1 MALKAAGRTS
11 LVDSVVEQLREQ
23 LAEGEWGVGDRIPT
37 EHELAEQ
44 LGVGRN
50 TVREAVRV
58 LVHAG
63 LLESRQG
70 HGTFVRS
77 TADPAAV
84 LRGVRHAG
92 ARDVTEL
99 RMALEAEAA
108 RLAAVRRDTHD
119 LLRLRAA
126 LTTLRE
132 EGDRAADADMAFH
145 LAVVEATHNTALI
158 EVYRFFSTQ
167 VHEVLVE
174 ALGDRE
180 MPPVDIDA
188 HEALVAAVEAGD
200 AEAAEAGARE
210 LLRVPLETITAL
222 TGEAPA
228 DGKPTGEAPVGG
240 TPADGKRAGEA
251 RAGEASASGARAG
264 EARTGEAR

>member
-1 MALKAAGRTS
+1 MALRAAGRTS
-11 LVDSVVEQLREQ
+11 LVDTVVEQLRGQ
-23 LAEGEWGVGDRIPT
+23 LADGEWAVGDRIPT
-37 EHELAEQ
+37 EHDLAGQ

-70 HGTFVRS
+70 NGTFVRS

-84 LRGVRHAG
+84 LRGVRAAG
-92 ARDVTEL
+92 ALDVLEL
-99 RMALEAEAA
+99 RIALEAEAA

-132 EGDRAADADMAFH
+132 EGDRDADADIAFH
-145 LAVVEATHNTALI
+145 RAVVEATHNAAFT
-158 EVYRFFSTQ
+158 EVYRFFSVQ
-167 VHEVLVE
+167 VHESLVDS
-174 ALGDRE
+174 LGDHA
-180 MPPVDIDA
+180 MPAIDLAA

-200 AEAAEAGARE
+200 PDAAANAVRE
-210 LLRVPLETITAL
+210 LLRVPMETVRAI
-222 TGEAPA
+222 
-228 DGKPTGEAPVGG
+228 VG
-240 TPADGKRAGEA
+240 R
-251 RAGEASASGARAG
+251 
-264 EARTGEAR
+264 

>member
-11 LVDSVVEQLREQ
+11 LVDSVVEQLRDQ
-23 LAEGEWGVGDRIPT
+23 LAEGEWEVGDRIPT

-70 HGTFVRS
+70 NGTFVRS

-84 LRGVRHAG
+84 LRGMRHAG
-92 ARDVTEL
+92 AGDVLEL

-132 EGDRAADADMAFH
+132 EGGRDADADMAFH
-145 LAVVEATHNTALI
+145 LAVVGATHNAAFT
-158 EVYRFFSTQ
+158 EMYRFFSTQ
-167 VHEVLVE
+167 VHEALVE

-188 HEALVAAVEAGD
+188 HEALLAAIEAGD

-210 LLRVPLETITAL
+210 LLRVPLETVATL
-222 TGEAPA
+222 TGEAHADEKPA
-228 DGKPTGEAPVGG
+228 GG
-240 TPADGKRAGEA
+240 AL
-251 RAGEASASGARAG
+251 
-264 EARTGEAR
+264 

>member
-1 MALKAAGRTS
+1 MALKTAGRTS
-11 LVDSVVEQLREQ
+11 LVDSVVEQLRSQ
-23 LAEGEWGVGDRIPT
+23 LADGEWAVGDRIPT
-37 EHELAEQ
+37 EHELAQQ

-58 LVHAG
+58 LVHSG

-70 HGTFVRS
+70 NGTFVRS

-84 LRGVRHAG
+84 LQGVRHAG
-92 ARDVTEL
+92 ARDVLEL
-99 RMALEAEAA
+99 RAALEAEAA

-126 LTTLRE
+126 LATLRE
-132 EGDRAADADMAFH
+132 EGDRDADADLAFH
-145 LAVVEATHNTALI
+145 LAVVEATHNAAFR

-167 VHEVLVE
+167 VHEVLVD

-180 MPPVDIDA
+180 MPPVDIDL
-188 HEALVAAVEAGD
+188 HEAVVVAVEQGD

-210 LLRVPLETITAL
+210 LLRVPMETLAAL
-222 TGEAPA
+222 AEER
-228 DGKPTGEAPVGG
+228 K
-240 TPADGKRAGEA
+240 GEA
-251 RAGEASASGARAG
+251 R
-264 EARTGEAR
+264 

>member
-1 MALKAAGRTS
+1 MALRTAGRTS
-11 LVDSVVEQLREQ
+11 LVDSVVEQLRAQ
-23 LAEGEWGVGDRIPT
+23 LAEGEWAVGDRIPT
-37 EHELAEQ
+37 EHELAGQ

-70 HGTFVRS
+70 NGTFVRS
-77 TADPAAV
+77 AADPAAV
-84 LRGVRHAG
+84 LHGMRHAG
-92 ARDVTEL
+92 ARDVLEL
-99 RMALEAEAA
+99 RVALEAEAA
-108 RLAAVRRDTHD
+108 RLAAARRDTHD

-132 EGDRAADADMAFH
+132 EGDRDADADMAFH
-145 LAVVEATHNTALI
+145 LAVVEATHNPAFV

-174 ALGDRE
+174 ALGDRA

-188 HEALVAAVEAGD
+188 HEAVVRAIESGD
-200 AEAAEAGARE
+200 PTAAEAGARE
-210 LLRVPLETITAL
+210 LLRVPMETVTAL
-222 TGEAPA
+222 THP
-228 DGKPTGEAPVGG
+228 
-240 TPADGKRAGEA
+240 R
-251 RAGEASASGARAG
+251 
-264 EARTGEAR
+264 

>member
-1 MALKAAGRTS
+1 MALKAAGRIS
-11 LVDSVVEQLREQ
+11 LVDSAVEQLRAQ
-23 LAEGEWGVGDRIPT
+23 LAEGEWAVGDRIPT

-70 HGTFVRS
+70 NGTFVRS

-92 ARDVTEL
+92 ARDVLEL
-99 RMALEAEAA
+99 RVALETEAA
-108 RLAAVRRDTHD
+108 RLAAARRDTHD

-132 EGDRAADADMAFH
+132 QGDRDADADVAFH
-145 LAVVEATHNTALI
+145 RAVVEATHNEAFR

-167 VHEVLVE
+167 VHESLVD
-174 ALGDRE
+174 ALGDRA

-188 HEALVAAVEAGD
+188 HEALVAAIEAAD
-200 AEAAEAGARE
+200 PEAAEAQARE
-210 LLRVPLETITAL
+210 LLRVPMEAVTAL
-222 TGEAPA
+222 TE
-228 DGKPTGEAPVGG
+228 ES
-240 TPADGKRAGEA
+240 R
-251 RAGEASASGARAG
+251 
-264 EARTGEAR
+264 

>member
-1 MALKAAGRTS
+1 MALRATGRTS
-11 LVDSVVEQLREQ
+11 LVDSVVDQLRTQ
-23 LAEGEWGVGDRIPT
+23 LADGEWEVGDRIPT
-37 EHELAEQ
+37 EHELAQQ

-70 HGTFVRS
+70 NGTFVRS

-92 ARDVTEL
+92 AADVLEL
-99 RMALEAEAA
+99 RVALEAEAA
-108 RLAAVRRDTHD
+108 RLAAARRDSHD

-132 EGDRAADADMAFH
+132 EGDRNADADLAFH
-145 LAVVEATHNTALI
+145 LAVVGATHNAAFV
-158 EVYRFFSTQ
+158 EVYRFFSAQ

-200 AEAAEAGARE
+200 PEAAERQARE
-210 LLRVPLETITAL
+210 LLRVPMETVAAL
-222 TGEAPA
+222 TETVAEQSETA
-228 DGKPTGEAPVGG
+228 AALTENS
-240 TPADGKRAGEA
+240 R
-251 RAGEASASGARAG
+251 
-264 EARTGEAR
+264 

>member
-1 MALKAAGRTS
+1 MALRAAGRIS
-11 LVDSVVEQLREQ
+11 LVDSVVEQLRAQ
-23 LAEGEWGVGDRIPT
+23 LAEGEWAVGDRIPT
-37 EHELAEQ
+37 EHELAET

-70 HGTFVRS
+70 NGTFVRS

-92 ARDVTEL
+92 ALDVLEL
-99 RMALEAEAA
+99 RAALETEAA
-108 RLAAVRRDTHD
+108 RLAAVRRDVHD

-132 EGDRAADADMAFH
+132 QGDRDADADMAFH
-145 LAVVEATHNTALI
+145 QAVVEATHNAAFR
-158 EVYRFFSTQ
+158 EVYRFFSAQ
-167 VHEVLVE
+167 VHESLVE
-174 ALGDRE
+174 ALGDRT

-188 HEALVAAVEAGD
+188 HEALVAAIEAAD
-200 AEAAEAGARE
+200 PEAAEAQARE
-210 LLRVPLETITAL
+210 LLRVPMETVAAL
-222 TGEAPA
+222 AQES
-228 DGKPTGEAPVGG
+228 
-240 TPADGKRAGEA
+240 R
-251 RAGEASASGARAG
+251 
-264 EARTGEAR
+264 

>member
-1 MALKAAGRTS
+1 MAALKAAGRTS
-11 LVDSVVEQLREQ
+11 LVDSVVEQLRGQ
-23 LAEGEWGVGDRIPT
+23 LAGGEWAVGDRIPT
-37 EHELAEQ
+37 EHELAQE

-50 TVREAVRV
+50 TVREAIRV

-70 HGTFVRS
+70 NGTFVRS

-92 ARDVTEL
+92 AVDVLEV
-99 RMALEAEAA
+99 RVALEAEAA
-108 RLAAVRRDTHD
+108 RLAAARRDADD
-119 LLRLRAA
+119 LVRLRAA
-126 LTTLRE
+126 LATLRE
-132 EGDRAADADMAFH
+132 EGDRDADADLAFH
-145 LAVVEATHNTALI
+145 LAVVGATRNAAFV
-158 EVYRFFSTQ
+158 EVYRFFSAQ

-200 AEAAEAGARE
+200 PEAAERQARE
-210 LLRVPLETITAL
+210 LLRVPLDTIAAL
-222 TGEAPA
+222 TNGPE
-228 DGKPTGEAPVGG
+228 G
-240 TPADGKRAGEA
+240 TR
-251 RAGEASASGARAG
+251 
-264 EARTGEAR
+264 

>member
-1 MALKAAGRTS
+1 MAALRAAGRTS
-11 LVDSVVEQLREQ
+11 LVDSAVEQLRAQ
-23 LAEGEWGVGDRIPT
+23 LAEGEWSVGDRIPT
-37 EHELAEQ
+37 EHELAQQ

-70 HGTFVRS
+70 NGTFVRS

-84 LRGVRHAG
+84 LHGVRHAG
-92 ARDVTEL
+92 ARDVLEVRT
-99 RMALEAEAA
+99 ALEAEAA
-108 RLAAVRRDTHD
+108 RLAAERRDTHD

-132 EGDRAADADMAFH
+132 EGDRDADADLAFH
-145 LAVVEATHNTALI
+145 LAVVGATHNAAFI

-174 ALGDRE
+174 ALGDRA

-200 AEAAEAGARE
+200 ADAAERQARE
-210 LLRVPLETITAL
+210 LLRIPAETVAAL
-222 TGEAPA
+222 MAERA
-228 DGKPTGEAPVGG
+228 DG
-240 TPADGKRAGEA
+240 
-251 RAGEASASGARAG
+251 
-264 EARTGEAR
+264 ART

>member
-1 MALKAAGRTS
+1 MGLKAAGRTS
-11 LVDSVVEQLREQ
+11 LVDSVVEQLRDQ
-23 LAEGEWGVGDRIPT
+23 LAQGEWEVGDRIPT
-37 EHELAEQ
+37 EHTLAEQ

-70 HGTFVRS
+70 NGTFVRS

-92 ARDVTEL
+92 ARDVMEL

-126 LTTLRE
+126 LATLRE

-145 LAVVEATHNTALI
+145 LAVVEATHNAAFT

-210 LLRVPLETITAL
+210 LLRVPMETITAL
-222 TGEAPA
+222 TGE
-228 DGKPTGEAPVGG
+228 TRQVHEMREAH
-240 TPADGKRAGEA
+240 EA
-251 RAGEASASGARAG
+251 REVHEARDAR
-264 EARTGEAR
+264 EARTGDERTGDERTGEVL

>member
-11 LVDSVVEQLREQ
+11 LVDSVVEQLRGQ
-23 LAEGEWGVGDRIPT
+23 LSEGEWAVGDRIPT

-58 LVHAG
+58 LVHSG
-63 LLESRQG
+63 LLEPRQG
-70 HGTFVRS
+70 NGTFVRS
-77 TADPAAV
+77 TADPSAV
-84 LRGVRHAG
+84 LRGMRHA
-92 ARDVTEL
+92 AAQDVLEL
-99 RMALEAEAA
+99 RVALEAEAA
-108 RLAAVRRDTHD
+108 RLAAVRRETHD

-132 EGDRAADADMAFH
+132 EGDRDADADMTFH
-145 LAVVEATHNTALI
+145 FAVVEATHNAAFT

-167 VHEVLVE
+167 MHEVLVE

-188 HEALVAAVEAGD
+188 HEALAAAIEAGD
-200 AEAAEAGARE
+200 PDSAEAGARE
-210 LLRVPLETITAL
+210 LLRIPMETVAAL
-222 TGEAPA
+222 TA
-228 DGKPTGEAPVGG
+228 
-240 TPADGKRAGEA
+240 A
-251 RAGEASASGARAG
+251 R
-264 EARTGEAR
+264 

>member
-11 LVDSVVEQLREQ
+11 LVDSVVGQLRAQ
-23 LAEGEWGVGDRIPT
+23 LTDGEWAVGDRIPT
-37 EHELAEQ
+37 EHELAQ
-44 LGVGRN
+44 LLGVGRN

-70 HGTFVRS
+70 NGTFVRS

-84 LRGVRHAG
+84 LNSVRHAG
-92 ARDVTEL
+92 ARDVLEL
-99 RMALEAEAA
+99 RAALEAEAA

-126 LTTLRE
+126 LATLRE
-132 EGDRAADADMAFH
+132 EGDRDADADLAFH
-145 LAVVEATHNTALI
+145 LAVVEATHNTAFR

-167 VHEVLVE
+167 VHEVLSSSLDDT
-174 ALGDRE
+174 A

-188 HEALVAAVEAGD
+188 HEAVVAAIERGD
-200 AEAAEAGARE
+200 AEAAQAGARE
-210 LLRVPLETITAL
+210 LLRLPMATHLLLSETDDPPQ
-222 TGEAPA
+222 APA
-228 DGKPTGEAPVGG
+228 DEEVS
-240 TPADGKRAGEA
+240 R
-251 RAGEASASGARAG
+251 
-264 EARTGEAR
+264 